1 MITSTTNPARSDR
14 GRAVKL
20 ALAAVLI
27 VAAAAL
33 LFWRAR
39 GSGPGYAPGSRQFLT
54 VDDGKTWFLDSSSET
69 APVVRDGI
77 TAYELVLIT
86 CDGGKTKWP
95 GYLLR
100 YTPAGKQLLVQVR
113 EQMKAGRPPEMMPQL
128 QMETE
133 IKRPGARDWVRMS
146 DAARYNSIIAAA
158 SKCPHGGAHETQVV
172 TP

>member
-1 MITSTTNPARSDR
+1 MTMTNRAPAGR

-20 ALAAVLI
+20 SLAAVLI
-27 VAAAAL
+27 LGAAVL
-33 LFWRAR
+33 MIWRAR
-39 GSGPGYAPGSRQFLT
+39 GPAPDAAPGSRKFLS
-54 VDDGKTWFLDSSSET
+54 VDDGKTWFLDTSSET
-69 APVVRDGI
+69 APVVRDGN
-77 TAYELVLIT
+77 TAYEVVLIT

-100 YTPAGKQLLVQVR
+100 YTPAGKRLLVQVR
-113 EQMKAGRPPEMMPQL
+113 EQMKAGRPPELMPQL

-146 DAARYNSIIAAA
+146 DAARYNSTIAAA
-158 SKCPHGGAHETQVV
+158 SKCPHGGAHEAQVV